1 MKVPAFLGSSFAFLG
16 GFSTIAALDTG
27 IYANMSANDK
37 AAYACGGVVVAG
49 LMYLILV
56 AIIKLIGVNR
66 VMRFLPPVVTGP
78 VIICIGLSLAG
89 SAINNASTNWFL
101 ALIALSVI
109 IIFNIWGKGMFKII
123 PILMGVVISYAVAL
137 LMNTMGM
144 TNPDGSAILDFT
156 SVAASGFIGLPT
168 FQLCKFDITAV
179 LVMAPIAIATMMEHV
194 GDMSA
199 ISATVGENFIADPG
213 RYEYRSRKA
222 AEEAAHQLVLY
233 GNVDLREVSLAFKNS
248 DRISDILVE
257 EGDAVKKG
265 QVLAKLDT
273 ADLEHRMDIT
283 RSQVDA
289 QQAVVDKLHNG
300 TREEDLR
307 SAEAKVR
314 EARAEKDFLTSDYQR
329 KQDAFQASGGK
340 SVSRQVLED
349 ARTKLQ
355 VAEAKVN
362 EAEEAQNLAVA
373 GPRSEDV
380 AAGEAQ
386 LDALKNTLKQEEY
399 TLSQSELTAP
409 QDGVIRSRLMEV
421 GDMASPQKPVFRM
434 SLNTKK
440 WVRVYV
446 KEGDL
451 GKIHEGMDAR
461 VYTDSDP
468 KNPVKG
474 QIGYISSTA
483 EFTPKNVETSELR
496 TALLYEVRVYVTDP
510 ENRLRMGM
518 PATVKIGL

>member
-1 MKVPAFLGSSFAFLG
+1 MFEKCREHKKAFIL
-16 GFSTIAALDTG
+16 IAAL
-27 IYANMSANDK
+27 
-37 AAYACGGVVVAG
+37 
-49 LMYLILV
+49 LIL
-56 AIIKLIGVNR
+56 
-66 VMRFLPPVVTGP
+66 
-78 VIICIGLSLAG
+78 
-89 SAINNASTNWFL
+89 
-101 ALIALSVI
+101 
-109 IIFNIWGKGMFKII
+109 
-123 PILMGVVISYAVAL
+123 AV
-137 LMNTMGM
+137 
-144 TNPDGSAILDFT
+144 
-156 SVAASGFIGLPT
+156 GFG
-168 FQLCKFDITAV
+168 C
-179 LVMAPIAIATMMEHV
+179 
-194 GDMSA
+194 
-199 ISATVGENFIADPG
+199 
-213 RYEYRSRKA
+213 YEYRSRKA

-283 RSQVDA
+283 RSQIDA

-362 EAEEAQNLAVA
+362 EAEEAQ
-373 GPRSEDV
+373 
-380 AAGEAQ
+380 
-386 LDALKNTLKQEEY
+386 LDALKNTLKREEY

>member
-1 MKVPAFLGSSFAFLG
+1 MLDKIKEHKKASVL
-16 GFSTIAALDTG
+16 AALLL
-27 IYANMSANDK
+27 
-37 AAYACGGVVVAG
+37 V
-49 LMYLILV
+49 LIL
-56 AIIKLIGVNR
+56 G
-66 VMRFLPPVVTGP
+66 F
-78 VIICIGLSLAG
+78 GL
-89 SAINNASTNWFL
+89 
-101 ALIALSVI
+101 
-109 IIFNIWGKGMFKII
+109 
-123 PILMGVVISYAVAL
+123 Y
-137 LMNTMGM
+137 
-144 TNPDGSAILDFT
+144 
-156 SVAASGFIGLPT
+156 
-168 FQLCKFDITAV
+168 Q
-179 LVMAPIAIATMMEHV
+179 
-194 GDMSA
+194 
-199 ISATVGENFIADPG
+199 
-213 RYEYRSRKA
+213 YRNHKA
-222 AEEAAHQLVLY
+222 AEEAARQLVLY

-257 EGDAVKKG
+257 EGDAVTKG

-283 RSQVDA
+283 RSQIDA

-300 TREEDLR
+300 TRAEDLR
-307 SAEAKVR
+307 SAEAKVK
-314 EARAEKDFLTSDYQR
+314 EARAEKDFLASDYQR
-329 KQDAFQASGGK
+329 KQDAFAASGGK

-349 ARTKLQ
+349 ARTKLN

-386 LDALKNTLKQEEY
+386 LDALQNTLKQEEY
-399 TLSQSELTAP
+399 TLSQSELIAP
-409 QDGVIRSRLMEV
+409 QDGVVRSRLMEV
-421 GDMASPQKPVFRM
+421 GDMASPQKPVFRI

-451 GKIHEGMDAR
+451 GKIHEGMDAE
-461 VYTDSDP
+461 VYTDSDS
-468 KNPVKG
+468 KSPVKG

-496 TALLYEVRVYVTDP
+496 TALLYEVRVYVKDP
-510 ENRLRMGM
+510 GNKLRMGM

>member
-1 MKVPAFLGSSFAFLG
+1 MLDKIKEHKKASVL
-16 GFSTIAALDTG
+16 AALLL
-27 IYANMSANDK
+27 
-37 AAYACGGVVVAG
+37 V
-49 LMYLILV
+49 LIL
-56 AIIKLIGVNR
+56 G
-66 VMRFLPPVVTGP
+66 F
-78 VIICIGLSLAG
+78 GL
-89 SAINNASTNWFL
+89 
-101 ALIALSVI
+101 
-109 IIFNIWGKGMFKII
+109 
-123 PILMGVVISYAVAL
+123 Y
-137 LMNTMGM
+137 
-144 TNPDGSAILDFT
+144 
-156 SVAASGFIGLPT
+156 
-168 FQLCKFDITAV
+168 Q
-179 LVMAPIAIATMMEHV
+179 
-194 GDMSA
+194 
-199 ISATVGENFIADPG
+199 
-213 RYEYRSRKA
+213 YRNHKA
-222 AEEAAHQLVLY
+222 AEEAARQLVLY

-257 EGDAVKKG
+257 EGDAVTKG

-283 RSQVDA
+283 RSQIDA
-289 QQAVVDKLHNG
+289 QQAVVEKLHNG
-300 TREEDLR
+300 TRAEDLR
-307 SAEAKVR
+307 SAEAKVK
-314 EARAEKDFLTSDYQR
+314 EARAEKDFLASDYQR
-329 KQDAFQASGGK
+329 KQDAFEASGGK

-349 ARTKLQ
+349 ARTKLN

-386 LDALKNTLKQEEY
+386 LDALQNTLKQEEY
-399 TLSQSELTAP
+399 TLSQSELIAP
-409 QDGVIRSRLMEV
+409 QDGVVRSRLMEV
-421 GDMASPQKPVFRM
+421 GDMASPQKPVFRI

-451 GKIHEGMDAR
+451 GKIHEGMDAE
-461 VYTDSDP
+461 VYTDSDS
-468 KNPVKG
+468 KSPVKG

-510 ENRLRMGM
+510 ENKLRMGM

>member
-1 MKVPAFLGSSFAFLG
+1 M
-16 GFSTIAALDTG
+16 
-27 IYANMSANDK
+27 
-37 AAYACGGVVVAG
+37 
-49 LMYLILV
+49 
-56 AIIKLIGVNR
+56 
-66 VMRFLPPVVTGP
+66 
-78 VIICIGLSLAG
+78 
-89 SAINNASTNWFL
+89 
-101 ALIALSVI
+101 
-109 IIFNIWGKGMFKII
+109 
-123 PILMGVVISYAVAL
+123 
-137 LMNTMGM
+137 
-144 TNPDGSAILDFT
+144 
-156 SVAASGFIGLPT
+156 
-168 FQLCKFDITAV
+168 
-179 LVMAPIAIATMMEHV
+179 
-194 GDMSA
+194 
-199 ISATVGENFIADPG
+199 
-213 RYEYRSRKA
+213 
-222 AEEAAHQLVLY
+222 
-233 GNVDLREVSLAFKNS
+233 
-248 DRISDILVE
+248 
-257 EGDAVKKG
+257 
-265 QVLAKLDT
+265 
-273 ADLEHRMDIT
+273 
-283 RSQVDA
+283 
-289 QQAVVDKLHNG
+289 
-300 TREEDLR
+300 
-307 SAEAKVR
+307 
-314 EARAEKDFLTSDYQR
+314 
-329 KQDAFQASGGK
+329 
-340 SVSRQVLED
+340 
-349 ARTKLQ
+349 
-355 VAEAKVN
+355 N

-451 GKIHEGMDAR
+451 GKIHEGKDAR

>member
-1 MKVPAFLGSSFAFLG
+1 MFEKCREHKKAFVL
-16 GFSTIAALDTG
+16 IAAL
-27 IYANMSANDK
+27 
-37 AAYACGGVVVAG
+37 
-49 LMYLILV
+49 LIL
-56 AIIKLIGVNR
+56 
-66 VMRFLPPVVTGP
+66 
-78 VIICIGLSLAG
+78 
-89 SAINNASTNWFL
+89 
-101 ALIALSVI
+101 
-109 IIFNIWGKGMFKII
+109 
-123 PILMGVVISYAVAL
+123 AV
-137 LMNTMGM
+137 
-144 TNPDGSAILDFT
+144 
-156 SVAASGFIGLPT
+156 GFG
-168 FQLCKFDITAV
+168 C
-179 LVMAPIAIATMMEHV
+179 
-194 GDMSA
+194 
-199 ISATVGENFIADPG
+199 
-213 RYEYRSRKA
+213 YEYRSRKA